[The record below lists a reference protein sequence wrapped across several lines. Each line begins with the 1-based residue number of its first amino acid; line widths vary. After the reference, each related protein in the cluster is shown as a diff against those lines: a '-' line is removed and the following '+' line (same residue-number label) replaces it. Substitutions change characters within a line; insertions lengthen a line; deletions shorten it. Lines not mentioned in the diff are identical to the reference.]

1 MRKYSFLLLLAIIG
15 CSKSPQGTQFLFALE
30 TPGTYAVQMR
40 DDVGEF
46 LVLDTLEL
54 TGNDAFTVQFDTA
67 RIISFL
73 PIEGELPVIHAV
85 VGPDAK
91 TLTVS
96 KDGFISGD
104 AENNWLGAQRKMQL
118 ELISF
123 TDSMDVLRSHYADS
137 TSFVGLEALNASYY
151 AYADAYRQ
159 RILDSLESHPE
170 RLSNLLT
177 IYHRIGTQPA
187 LDYTV
192 DRELLQNMYQQLR
205 STYPGSP
212 DVITYAMWLAKY
224 EEMLSFTK
232 EVEAAQAKFQP
243 GHPFPELKLETPEGQ
258 SVHIKRMSLEN
269 RVIAVWASWCSG
281 CRNELRATADKGKS
295 EDWIYLSIDGLPQ
308 QRSPLAEWY
317 GAIKEDKLGGTHLSD
332 LMGSRSSIIS
342 GLGITELPVYFK
354 VKDGV
359 IVSRATSIETLN

>member
-1 MRKYSFLLLLAIIG
+1 MRKLSFLFLLGIIG
-15 CSKSPQGTQFLFALE
+15 CSKTPLGTQFLFALE
-30 TPGTYAVQMR
+30 TPGTYSVQMR

-46 LVLDTLEL
+46 LILDTLEL

-73 PIEGELPVIHAV
+73 PIEGEIPVIHAV
-85 VGPDAK
+85 VGPNSK
-91 TLTVS
+91 KLTVS
-96 KDGFISGD
+96 KAGFISGD

-118 ELISF
+118 ELIAF
-123 TDSMDVLRSHYADS
+123 TDSMDVLRTYYADS
-137 TSFVGLEALNASYY
+137 TSFVGLEALNSAYY

-159 RILDSLESHPE
+159 RILDSLESNPE

-177 IYHRIGTQPA
+177 IYHRIGQQPA
-187 LDYTV
+187 LDYAV

-205 STYPGSP
+205 TTYPGSP
-212 DVITYAMWLAKY
+212 DVTTYAIWLAKY
-224 EEMLSFTK
+224 EEMLTFTT

-243 GHPFPELKLETPEGQ
+243 GHPFPELKLETPEGK
-258 SVHIKRMSLEN
+258 SIHIKRMSLNN
-269 RVIAVWASWCSG
+269 RIIAVWASWCSG
-281 CRNELRATADKGKS
+281 CRNELRATAEEGKS

-308 QRSPLAEWY
+308 QRRPLAEWF
-317 GAIKEDKLGGTHLSD
+317 GAIKEDVLGGTHLSD

-359 IVSRATSIETLN
+359 IVSRASSIETLN

>member
-1 MRKYSFLLLLAIIG
+1 MRKLSFLFFLGFIG

-30 TPGTYAVQMR
+30 TPGTYSVQMR
-40 DDVGEF
+40 DNVGEF

-54 TGNDAFTVQFDTA
+54 TGNDAFTVQFDTS

-73 PIEGELPVIHAV
+73 PIEGEIPVIHAV
-85 VGPDAK
+85 VGPNSK
-91 TLTVS
+91 KLTVS
-96 KDGFISGD
+96 KAGFISGD

-118 ELISF
+118 ELITF
-123 TDSMDVLRSHYADS
+123 TDSMDVLRTHYADS
-137 TSFVGLEALNASYY
+137 TSFVGLEALNSAYY

-159 RILDSLESHPE
+159 RILDSLESNPE

-177 IYHRIGTQPA
+177 IYHRIGQQPA
-187 LDYTV
+187 LDYAV

-205 STYPGSP
+205 TTYPGSP
-212 DVITYAMWLAKY
+212 DVTTYAIWLAKY
-224 EEMLSFTK
+224 EEMLTFTT

-243 GHPFPELKLETPEGQ
+243 GHPFPELKLETPEGK
-258 SVHIKRMSLEN
+258 SIHIKRMSLNN
-269 RVIAVWASWCSG
+269 RIIAVWASWCSG
-281 CRNELRATADKGKS
+281 CRNELRATAEEGKS

-332 LMGSRSSIIS
+332 LMGSRSTIIS

-354 VKDGV
+354 VEEGV
-359 IVSRATSIETLN
+359 IVTRVSSIEALN